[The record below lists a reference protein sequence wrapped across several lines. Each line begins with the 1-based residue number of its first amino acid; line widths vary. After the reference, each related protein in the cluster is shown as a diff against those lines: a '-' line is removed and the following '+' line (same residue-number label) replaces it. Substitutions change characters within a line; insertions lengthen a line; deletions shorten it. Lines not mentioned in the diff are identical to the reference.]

1 MKKLLKIL
9 FSFII
14 LISILLS
21 IIYFENNNRLRIYF
35 FNIGQGDSIFI
46 RTPSNENI
54 LIDGGPDNTL
64 ITKLGSTL
72 PFYDQT
78 IDLIILTHPHDDHL
92 FGLINVLERY
102 NVKKILYYP
111 TNHETNAYTNF
122 KEIISEKN
130 IPTVEALAGQI
141 FNFKDVKIK
150 VIYPFP
156 DLEMS
161 NLNNYSVVTRLSYQ
175 EIDFFFTGDLE
186 KEGEEIV
193 LENYEYLESEVLKA
207 GHHGS
212 KTSSTLEFVKFLNPD
227 IVAIQVGVDN
237 KFNHP
242 SESVIARFNNLDIE
256 IYRNDLM
263 GDICFEVFD
272 NILSLCE

>member
-1 MKKLLKIL
+1 
-9 FSFII
+9 
-14 LISILLS
+14 
-21 IIYFENNNRLRIYF
+21 
-35 FNIGQGDSIFI
+35 
-46 RTPSNENI
+46 
-54 LIDGGPDNTL
+54 
-64 ITKLGSTL
+64 
-72 PFYDQT
+72 
-78 IDLIILTHPHDDHL
+78 
-92 FGLINVLERY
+92 
-102 NVKKILYYP
+102 
-111 TNHETNAYTNF
+111 
-122 KEIISEKN
+122 
-130 IPTVEALAGQI
+130 
-141 FNFKDVKIK
+141 
-150 VIYPFP
+150 
-156 DLEMS
+156 MS